1 MLRPP
6 KTMPRTFAK
15 LPGYEIVGR
24 IGRGAGA
31 VIYQARERAS
41 RRPVAIKHVVRRG
54 PKDDRFIEQ
63 AETEYRVAHQLNHP
77 YLRKCTDIVRLR
89 RWMKIRELFLVLELV
104 EGERL
109 DNQYRDKRPERVEP
123 VVEMF
128 RHVAEGLQAM
138 HRHGYVHADIKPNNI
153 LLTRDGG
160 LKIIDFGQS
169 CPLGHAKERI
179 QGTPDFIAP
188 EQVALAPLDQ
198 RTDIFNLGATMY
210 WVLTGKAFST
220 VLPSAEAGTKKIE
233 LDARRGNEPPH
244 ESNPQVPLPLSR
256 LIIECCASQRDQRPW
271 DMSKVISRLE
281 MIQLLLA
288 KKQGSATTSDANG

>member
-1 MLRPP
+1 
-6 KTMPRTFAK
+6 MPRTFAQ
-15 LPGYEIVGR
+15 LPGYDIVNR

-31 VIYQARERAS
+31 VIYEGRARPS
-41 RRPVAIKHVVRRG
+41 RQRVAIKHVVRRG
-54 PKDDRFIEQ
+54 PQDDRFVDQ
-63 AETEYRVAHQLNHP
+63 AEIEYRVAHELDHA
-77 YLRKCTDIVRLR
+77 YLRRCYDIVRVR
-89 RWMKIRELFLVLELV
+89 RWLKTRELFLVLELV

-109 DNQYRDKRPERVEP
+109 DHQYRDRRPERVEP

-128 RHVAEGLQAM
+128 MHVAEGLHAM
-138 HRHGYVHADIKPNNI
+138 HGHGFIHADIKPNNI
-153 LLTRDGG
+153 LLTADGG

-169 CPLGHAKERI
+169 CPVGHTKSRI
-179 QGTPDFIAP
+179 QGTPDYIAP

-220 VLPSAEAGTKKIE
+220 VLPSAPAGSKKIE

-244 ESNPQVPLPLSR
+244 EANEQVPLPLSR
-256 LIIECCASQRDQRPW
+256 LIMECCANDREQRPR

-281 MIQLLLA
+281 TILLMLTR
-288 KKQGSATTSDANG
+288 QRGSASSPSKA